1 METVV
6 LDDVCSLT
14 YLATM
19 KTMAE
24 DSPIGTSPGPKNVK
38 EIEHFAKLRLIN
50 KELV

>member
-19 KTMAE
+19 KPMAE
-24 DSPIGTSPGPKNVK
+24 DSPYWDFRWSQ
-38 EIEHFAKLRLIN
+38 EC
-50 KELV
+50 